1 MAYDDHDTD
10 VVIEREDGTGIGTVL
25 GILLAVII
33 VLAIV

>member
-25 GILLAVII
+25 GILLQ
-33 VLAIV
+33 